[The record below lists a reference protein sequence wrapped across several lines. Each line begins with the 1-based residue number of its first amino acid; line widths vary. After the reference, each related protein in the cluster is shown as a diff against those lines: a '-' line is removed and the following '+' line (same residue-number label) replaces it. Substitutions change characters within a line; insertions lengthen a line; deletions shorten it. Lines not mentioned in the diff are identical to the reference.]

1 MGRKTVIISSVD
13 KPNMNPTTE
22 STDRRSFLKTGSLVT
37 AASLLP
43 GLARAQGE
51 AAEIKVALIGCGG
64 RGTGAAAQSLNCPGT
79 KLVAVAD
86 AFEDNAKKAAE
97 TLKQQFPDRV
107 DLPAERVFHGFDAYQ
122 KAIDSADLVLLC
134 TPPGF
139 RPAHF
144 EYAVEKGK
152 HAFVEKP
159 VAVDGPGIRKFIAAA
174 KAADAKNLK
183 IVCGLQRHYQNSYI
197 ETLAQVKAGMIG
209 EIINSQVYWS
219 GGGVWTRARQEGM
232 TEMEYQMRNWFY
244 FNWVCG
250 DHICEQHIHN
260 IDVGNWFKGA
270 VPVKANG
277 IGGRTK
283 RIGKDWGEIFDHH
296 YVEYTYADGTTMNSQ
311 CKHWN
316 GTWSKVS
323 ETIVGTKGKAEP
335 GVIKDLTGKIIWRF
349 RGEQNNPYQTEHD
362 VLVQHIRENKAINDA
377 HRTAEATLTA
387 IMGRMATY
395 TGQEITWEQALNS
408 DLDTMPKTLA
418 WDADPGPKPGPD
430 GMYPAPI
437 PGETKAV

>member
-1 MGRKTVIISSVD
+1 
-13 KPNMNPTTE
+13 MNPISE
-22 STDRRSFLKTGSLVT
+22 NTDRRSFLKTGSLVT

-43 GLARAQGE
+43 GLASAQGK
-51 AAEIKVALIGCGG
+51 ASEIKVALIGCGG
-64 RGTGAAAQSLNCPGT
+64 RGTGAAAQSLNVPGT
-79 KLVAVAD
+79 KLVAIAD
-86 AFEDNAKKAAE
+86 AFQDNANKAAA
-97 TLKQQFPDRV
+97 TLKKQFPDRV
-107 DLPAERVFHGFDAYQ
+107 DIPAERVFHGFDAYKQ
-122 KAIDSADLVLLC
+122 AIDSADLVLLC

-159 VAVDGPGIRKFIAAA
+159 VAVDGPGIRKFIEAA

-183 IVCGLQRHYQNSYI
+183 VVCGLQRHYQNSYL
-197 ETLAQVKAGMIG
+197 ETLAQVKEGLIG
-209 EIINSQVYWS
+209 DIVNSQVYWS
-219 GGGVWTRARQEGM
+219 GGGVWTRTRQEGM
-232 TEMEYQMRNWFY
+232 TEMEYQMRNWYY

-250 DHICEQHIHN
+250 DHIVEQHIHN
-260 IDVGNWFKGA
+260 LDVGNWFKGA

-283 RIGKDWGEIFDHH
+283 RVGKDWGEIYDHH

-323 ETIVGTKGKAEP
+323 ETIVGSKGSATP
-335 GVIKDLTGKIIWRF
+335 GVIKDLSGKIIWRF
-349 RGEQNNPYQTEHD
+349 RGENNNPYQTEHD
-362 VLVQHIRENKAINDA
+362 VLVRHIRENKPINDA
-377 HRTAEATLTA
+377 HRTAEATLTS

-408 DLDTMPKTLA
+408 GLDTMPKTLA

-437 PGETKAV
+437 PGETVAV

>member
-1 MGRKTVIISSVD
+1 MYPIS
-13 KPNMNPTTE
+13 E
-22 STDRRSFLKTGSLVT
+22 STDRRSFLKTGSLIT

-43 GLARAQGE
+43 SIAKSQGE
-51 AAEIKVALIGCGG
+51 GGEIKVALVGCGG

-79 KLVAVAD
+79 KLVAIAD
-86 AFEDNAKKAAE
+86 AFEDNVRNAAE
-97 TLKQQFPDRV
+97 TLKKQFPDRV
-107 DLPAERVFHGFDAYQ
+107 DLPAERIFHGFDAYQ
-122 KAIDSADLVLLC
+122 KAIDAADLVLLC

-139 RPAHF
+139 RPMHF

-183 IVCGLQRHYQNSYI
+183 VVCGLQRHYQNSYL
-197 ETLAQVKAGMIG
+197 ETLEQIKAGMIG
-209 EIINSQVYWS
+209 DIINSQVYWS

-232 TEMEYQMRNWFY
+232 TEMQYQMRNWYY
-244 FNWVCG
+244 FNWLCG

-260 IDVGNWFKGA
+260 LDVGNWFKGA

-283 RIGKDWGEIFDHH
+283 RIGKDWGEIYDHH

-323 ETIVGTKGKAEP
+323 ETIVGTKGTATP
-335 GVIKDLTGKIIWRF
+335 GAIKDLAGKIIWRS

-362 VLVQHIRENKAINDA
+362 VLVKHILENKPINDA
-377 HRTAEATLTA
+377 HFTAEATLTA

-395 TGQEITWEQALNS
+395 TGQEVTWEQALNS
-408 DLDTMPKTLA
+408 NIDTMPKTLA
-418 WDADPGPKPGPD
+418 WDADPGPKPGAD

>member
-1 MGRKTVIISSVD
+1 MYPIS
-13 KPNMNPTTE
+13 E
-22 STDRRSFLKTGSLVT
+22 STDRRSFLKTGSLIT

-43 GLARAQGE
+43 SIAKSQGE
-51 AAEIKVALIGCGG
+51 GGEIKVALVGCGG

-79 KLVAVAD
+79 KLVAIAD
-86 AFEDNAKKAAE
+86 AFEDNVRNAAE
-97 TLKQQFPDRV
+97 TLKKQFPDRV
-107 DLPAERVFHGFDAYQ
+107 DLPAERIFHGFDAYQ
-122 KAIDSADLVLLC
+122 KAIDAADLVLLC

-139 RPAHF
+139 RPMHF
-144 EYAVEKGK
+144 EYAVEQGK

-183 IVCGLQRHYQNSYI
+183 VVCGLQRHYQNSYL
-197 ETLAQVKAGMIG
+197 ETLEQIKAGMIG
-209 EIINSQVYWS
+209 DIVNSQVYWS

-232 TEMEYQMRNWFY
+232 TEMQYQMRNWYY
-244 FNWVCG
+244 FNWLCG

-260 IDVGNWFKGA
+260 LDVGNWFKGA

-283 RIGKDWGEIFDHH
+283 RIGKDWGEIYDHH

-323 ETIVGTKGKAEP
+323 ETIVGTKGTATP
-335 GVIKDLTGKIIWRF
+335 GAIKDLAGKIIWRS

-362 VLVQHIRENKAINDA
+362 VLVKHILENKPINDA
-377 HRTAEATLTA
+377 HFTAEATLTA

-395 TGQEITWEQALNS
+395 TGQEVTWEQALNS
-408 DLDTMPKTLA
+408 DIDTMPKTLA
-418 WDADPGPKPGPD
+418 WDADPGPKPGAD

>member
-1 MGRKTVIISSVD
+1 
-13 KPNMNPTTE
+13 MNPTTE
-22 STDRRSFLKTGSLVT
+22 PTDRRSFLKTGSLIT

-51 AAEIKVALIGCGG
+51 AAEIKVALVGCGG

-79 KLVAVAD
+79 KLVAIAD

-97 TLKQQFPDRV
+97 TLKKQFGDRV

-122 KAIDSADLVLLC
+122 KAIDAADLVLLC

-139 RPAHF
+139 RPTHF

-159 VAVDGPGIRKFIAAA
+159 VAVDGPGLRKFIAAA
-174 KAADAKNLK
+174 KAADTKSLK
-183 IVCGLQRHYQNSYI
+183 VVCGLQRHYQNSYL
-197 ETLAQVKAGMIG
+197 ETLEQVKAGMIG
-209 EIINSQVYWS
+209 EVVNSQVYWS

-232 TEMEYQMRNWFY
+232 TEMQYQMRNWYY
-244 FNWVCG
+244 FNWLCG

-260 IDVGNWFKGA
+260 LDVGNWFKGA
-270 VPVKANG
+270 LPVKANG

-283 RIGKDWGEIFDHH
+283 RIGKDWGEIYDHH

-323 ETIVGTKGKAEP
+323 ETIVGTKGTATA
-335 GVIKDLTGKIIWRF
+335 GVIKDLAGKIIWRF
-349 RGEQNNPYQTEHD
+349 RGQQNNPYQTEHD
-362 VLVQHIRENKAINDA
+362 VLVKHIIENKPINDA
-377 HRTAEATLTA
+377 HRTAEATLTS

-395 TGQEITWEQALNS
+395 TGQEVTWEQALNS
-408 DLDTMPKTLA
+408 GLDTMPKTLA
-418 WDADPGPKPGPD
+418 WDADPGPKAGPD

-437 PGETKAV
+437 PGETKSV